1 MENFSTLSF
10 RKMQVEDVFTF
21 RNWGRHDSI
30 LFLEYN
36 FLEEREKDIIDWYK
50 WKSNR
55 AFSEYYVVL
64 LEEKII
70 GYLSLKN
77 INFFLKR
84 GELGIVLDPSYINRG
99 LGKKI
104 LKLFLDYLKKRKFKK
119 IILFAASYNDR
130 AIKVYKSLGFKE
142 KYKFLMRFTNGDYD
156 EENPDFKNHSSSF
169 KIIFK
174 RTFNYAIKMELDL
187 ERDWWDM
194 FLLEKNKYDLGE
206 TSLENIF
213 INDFM
218 PGANGEFV
226 KVYILGYKFAREN
239 REDITNEKLADYLGI
254 LESDVNRA
262 WEYWQKMGIVEIDNE
277 KVKFINLKEL
287 YINNV
292 YNLKEKKKKEKGYSE
307 IVENPTYANLL
318 TRAEFLMREPIA
330 PMKKIDIINWITS
343 YNMPADL
350 IEEAFFYTTEIK
362 GIYNISYVEQVV
374 RNWSKDNIRTMEDV
388 EKSYIEHDLKYYR
401 YKKVMRYIGVDKKF
415 SQADFNIINS
425 WFDEFNFSKDL
436 ILAACNRTSKISK
449 PNVGYVD
456 AILRKWKELN
466 INSLEEIEEKDQK
479 KKKRKPTAFHNFKQ
493 ITDKYSEDELFDV
506 AMRKQREGFKKLG
519 VDYGTDGKDK

>member
-1 MENFSTLSF
+1 
-10 RKMQVEDVFTF
+10 
-21 RNWGRHDSI
+21 
-30 LFLEYN
+30 
-36 FLEEREKDIIDWYK
+36 
-50 WKSNR
+50 
-55 AFSEYYVVL
+55 
-64 LEEKII
+64 
-70 GYLSLKN
+70 
-77 INFFLKR
+77 
-84 GELGIVLDPSYINRG
+84 
-99 LGKKI
+99 
-104 LKLFLDYLKKRKFKK
+104 
-119 IILFAASYNDR
+119 
-130 AIKVYKSLGFKE
+130 
-142 KYKFLMRFTNGDYD
+142 
-156 EENPDFKNHSSSF
+156 
-169 KIIFK
+169 
-174 RTFNYAIKMELDL
+174 
-187 ERDWWDM
+187 M

-206 TSLENIF
+206 TSIENIF

-226 KVYILGYKFAREN
+226 KVYILGYKFAKEA

-262 WEYWQKMGIVEIDNE
+262 WEYWQKMGIVELEDG

-292 YNLKEKKKKEKGYSE
+292 YNLKKEKKEEKGYSE

-374 RNWSKDNIRTMEDV
+374 RNWSRDNIRTMEDV

-436 ILAACNRTSKISK
+436 IFAACNRTSKISK
-449 PNVGYVD
+449 PNVSYVD
-456 AILRKWKELN
+456 AILRKWKDLN
-466 INSLEEIEEKDQK
+466 INSVEEIEEKDK
-479 KKKRKPTAFHNFKQ
+479 KNKKRKPTAFHNFKQ
-493 ITDKYSEDELFDV
+493 ITDKYSEDELFDL